1 MENNYNR
8 KEEIIKQLEELLGNE
23 NPSEAY
29 AKAKLLSRRWKKAR
43 EEEESFYDKELSDR
57 FNSIM
62 DQLAEKA
69 GDIAVSVEERK
80 QEIINKAKQVLDAA
94 SFHKGNEEMNQL
106 LEQWKQAG
114 RSNKEK
120 DDELW
125 QQFSEIRKE
134 FFNKKNEFYVNLR
147 KTYAENKKLKE
158 DLIEKAKSYLELESI
173 KEAANKTNEIMDE
186 WKKIGSAGKK
196 DDELLWNAFLQERKA
211 FYKKRD
217 EHYDSLK
224 EVFLERTKQKKDLI
238 AKAKLCLARSEF
250 SEDEINEVKS
260 LREQWKQVGNAGK
273 DNENKLWEEF
283 NTTINKYYEN
293 MKFYK

>member
-94 SFHKGNEEMNQL
+94 SFRKGNEEMNQL

-134 FFNKKNEFYVNLR
+134 FFNKI
-147 KTYAENKKLKE
+147 
-158 DLIEKAKSYLELESI
+158 IEVV
-173 KEAANKTNEIMDE
+173 T
-186 WKKIGSAGKK
+186 
-196 DDELLWNAFLQERKA
+196 LLGGDQ
-211 FYKKRD
+211 RD
-217 EHYDSLK
+217 
-224 EVFLERTKQKKDLI
+224 VF
-238 AKAKLCLARSEF
+238 
-250 SEDEINEVKS
+250 
-260 LREQWKQVGNAGK
+260 
-273 DNENKLWEEF
+273 
-283 NTTINKYYEN
+283 
-293 MKFYK
+293 